1 LKSVIDNDNWKLNLN
16 SR

>member
-1 LKSVIDNDNWKLNLN
+1 MNSVIDND